1 VAAPDRSRD
10 VIRLRDSSGTLW
22 RGYDV
27 AMLDLDGV
35 VYRGGVAI
43 SEAAERLGRAR
54 ANGLRLAFV
63 TNNASLPPSTVAARL
78 RRLGI
83 EAAEADVVTSA
94 QAAARLV
101 AELVPP
107 GAKVLV
113 IGGEGLESAL
123 VEHDLIAVSSE
134 RDEPVAVVQGF
145 GADVGWR
152 LLAEAAYAVAA
163 GLPWVASNLDL
174 TVPTD
179 RGIAPGN
186 GSLVAAVVA
195 ATGQHPVVAG
205 KPEPALFDETMLRVG
220 GRRPLVVGD
229 RLDTDIEGANRV
241 GADSLLVLTGVT
253 TLEVLAAA
261 KPPERPTFVAPDLG
275 GLEVVHPSLQIDG
288 DTIGCAGQWVRLS
301 GDELVV
307 DSATTPHAQ
316 PESAGVNLVRA
327 AVGAA
332 WHHLDSG
339 AETVRMNAVQRRLHE
354 MMV

>member
-1 VAAPDRSRD
+1 MAAPERFRD
-10 VIRLRDSSGTLW
+10 VIRLCDSGGALW

-43 SEAAERLGRAR
+43 SDVAERLGRAR
-54 ANGLRLAFV
+54 KNGLRLAFV
-63 TNNASLPPSTVAARL
+63 TNNASLPPSAVAARL
-78 RRLGI
+78 RRLGV

-94 QAAARLV
+94 QAAVRLV

-107 GAKVLV
+107 GSKVLV
-113 IGGEGLESAL
+113 VGGEGLERAL
-123 VEHDLIAVSSE
+123 LEHDLIAVSSAQE
-134 RDEPVAVVQGF
+134 EPVAVVQGLSP
-145 GADVGWR
+145 DVSWR
-152 LLAEAAYAVAA
+152 LLAEGAYAVAV

-205 KPEPALFDETMLRVG
+205 KPEPALFDETVLRVG
-220 GRRPLVVGD
+220 GERPLVVGD

-253 TLEVLAAA
+253 TLAVLAEA
-261 KPPERPTFVAPDLG
+261 KPPQRPTFVAPDLG
-275 GLEVVHPSLQIDG
+275 GLEVVHPPLQIDG
-288 DTIGCAGQWVRLS
+288 DTVGCAGQWVRLI
-301 GDELVV
+301 GNEIVV
-307 DSATTPHAQ
+307 TSATACPARPH
-316 PESAGVNLVRA
+316 SAGVNLLRA

-332 WHHLDSG
+332 WRHRDSG
-339 AETVRMNAVQRRLHE
+339 AETLRMSAVERRLHE
-354 MMV
+354 MMN